1 MRFNNDDYLKA
12 FPREERA
19 TVPAADQKTIVK
31 DEPGSV
37 FDDVDQGSNDLDQGS
52 DDTGA
57 AGTETDAEG
66 GVNIGNE

>member
-19 TVPAADQKTIVK
+19 NIAEKTIVK

-37 FDDVDQGSNDLDQGS
+37 FDDQEDEPAGDPETIDQA
-52 DDTGA
+52 A
-57 AGTETDAEG
+57 AGGEDL
-66 GVNIGNE
+66 GNE

>member
-19 TVPAADQKTIVK
+19 ATTEKTIVK

-37 FDDVDQGSNDLDQGS
+37 FDDPEETPTGDP
-52 DDTGA
+52 DTIDPEA
-57 AGTETDAEG
+57 AG
-66 GVNIGNE
+66 GVNIGDE

>member
-19 TVPAADQKTIVK
+19 AAAVPEKTVVK

-37 FDDVDQGSNDLDQGS
+37 FDDEQPGT

-57 AGTETDAEG
+57 ADPEAAEAEG
-66 GVNIGNE
+66 GEDLGDE